1 MQFEF
6 GKYGKHDE
14 IGEFPEKICSSGDCG
29 TSNKPPNKLE
39 IWVSGNVV
47 DGFNWVGAI
56 AAKKFDI

>member
-1 MQFEF
+1 MFLTPINEAVSMQFEF

-39 IWVSGNVV
+39 I
-47 DGFNWVGAI
+47 
-56 AAKKFDI
+56 